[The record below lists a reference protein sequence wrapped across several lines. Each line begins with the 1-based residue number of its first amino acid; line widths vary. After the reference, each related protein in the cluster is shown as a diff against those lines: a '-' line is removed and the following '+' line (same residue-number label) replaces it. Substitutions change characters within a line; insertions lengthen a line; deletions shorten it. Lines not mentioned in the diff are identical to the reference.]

1 MPKILKLKNEDK
13 KTGKLKNVGSIEIK
27 NQTEEKAE
35 LYFYGDIVSSSW
47 ESYWYEE
54 DKCPQD
60 ITDFLKELESSKSI
74 DIFINSGGGS
84 VHGGLAIYNLLKRH
98 KGQKTVYVDGIA
110 ASIASVI
117 AMAGDKIIIPS
128 NAQFMIHKP
137 LTWCG
142 GNANDFRKTADILDT
157 CQKSITNIYM
167 ENVKEGITEEK
178 ITELINNETW
188 FTGNEVEQYF
198 NVKVEEQSDV
208 VACSSQYFSKY
219 SKTPSN
225 ILNKEKG
232 SIDHDEIAAK
242 VIQIIKN
249 KNLDAKE
256 KELKDK
262 LEKEKEEIL
271 NDLDLI

>member
-98 KGQKTVYVDGIA
+98 QGQKTVYVDGIA

-142 GNANDFRKTADILDT
+142 GNADDLRKTADILDT

-178 ITELINNETW
+178 IMELINNETW
-188 FTGNEVEQYF
+188 FTGDEVAHYF
-198 NVKVEEQSDV
+198 NVEVEEQSDV
-208 VACSSQYFSKY
+208 V
-219 SKTPSN
+219 
-225 ILNKEKG
+225 G
-232 SIDHDEIAAK
+232 
-242 VIQIIKN
+242 
-249 KNLDAKE
+249 
-256 KELKDK
+256 
-262 LEKEKEEIL
+262 
-271 NDLDLI
+271 

>member
-35 LYFYGDIVSSSW
+35 LYFYGDIVSNSW

-98 KGQKTVYVDGIA
+98 QGQKTVYVDGIA

-142 GNANDFRKTADILDT
+142 GNADDLRKTADILDT
-157 CQKSITNIYM
+157 CQKSITKIYM

-188 FTGNEVEQYF
+188 FTGDEVAQCF
-198 NVKVEEQSDV
+198 NVEVEEQSDV
-208 VACSSQYFSKY
+208 VACSSEYFSKY

-225 ILNKEKG
+225 ILNKEKV

-242 VIQIIKN
+242 VIQIIEN

-256 KELKDK
+256 KKLKDK

>member
-98 KGQKTVYVDGIA
+98 QGQKTVYVDGIA

-142 GNANDFRKTADILDT
+142 GNADDLRKTADILDT

-178 ITELINNETW
+178 IMELINNETW
-188 FTGNEVEQYF
+188 FTGDEVAHYF
-198 NVKVEEQSDV
+198 NVEVEEQSDV

-225 ILNKEKG
+225 ILNKEKV

-242 VIQIIKN
+242 VIQIIEN

>member
-98 KGQKTVYVDGIA
+98 QGQKTVYVDGIA

-142 GNANDFRKTADILDT
+142 GNADDLRKTADILDT

-178 ITELINNETW
+178 IMELINNETW
-188 FTGNEVEQYF
+188 FTGDEVAHYF
-198 NVKVEEQSDV
+198 NVEVEEQSDV
-208 VACSSQYFSKY
+208 VGCSSQYFSKY

-225 ILNKEKG
+225 ILNKEKA

-242 VIQIIKN
+242 VIQIIEN

>member
-188 FTGNEVEQYF
+188 FTGNEVAQYF
-198 NVKVEEQSDV
+198 NVEVEEKSDV

-225 ILNKEKG
+225 ILNKEKVP
-232 SIDHDEIAAK
+232 IDHDGIVAK
-242 VIQIIKN
+242 VIQIIEN